1 MTRHAR
7 RRQGAR
13 SFLCAEV
20 GLEYLAADEGIW
32 TVRVGETGQ
41 FTVSTS
47 SMRNTVARHDHEAPT
62 IPRFQALPATS
73 PRYRLMIEG
82 MIHITPHDTSPQD
95 KPRDQ
100 ETKEA
105 VLATFPP
112 SWRAAIS
119 MAGVSGGSTCYI
131 ELRPPISEEAALA
144 IGQAFEH
151 AFPGREVIL
160 NGLGLA
166 EAPGAL
172 GMPWTPHTWPQHL
185 RPPSCR
191 DR

>member
-1 MTRHAR
+1 MT
-7 RRQGAR
+7 
-13 SFLCAEV
+13 
-20 GLEYLAADEGIW
+20 
-32 TVRVGETGQ
+32 
-41 FTVSTS
+41 
-47 SMRNTVARHDHEAPT
+47 
-62 IPRFQALPATS
+62 PRFRPISGKPPRVEALVAISATS
-73 PRYRLMIEG
+73 VRYRLMIEG
-82 MIHITPHDTSPQD
+82 MNYISQHDTSPRD
-95 KPRDQ
+95 MARDQ

-119 MAGVSGGSTCYI
+119 MAGVSSGSTCYI

-166 EAPGAL
+166 GAPGAL
-172 GMPWTPHTWPQHL
+172 GMPWTPHTWTRHL
-185 RPPSCR
+185 RPPTCR